1 MNYDIFIAMKKFIII
16 NSPFLVLLLAGC
28 VRYDE
33 RLGIISNDNIADNGY
48 HIKTERIIENVTGK
62 DGASTIIVVP
72 LGVPSISRAVDDALV
87 KYEADALINARIRHT
102 YWTIPYIY
110 TWQKITIT
118 GDAVVFEKE

>member
-1 MNYDIFIAMKKFIII
+1 MKKY
-16 NSPFLVLLLAGC
+16 LGLLLIFLSAC

-33 RLGIISNDNIADNGY
+33 RIGTIANDNIAGNGY
-48 HIKTERIIENVTGK
+48 YIKTERVIKDVVGT

-72 LGVPSISRAVDDALV
+72 LGVPSISRAVDDALN
-87 KYEADALINARIRHT
+87 KHDADAITNARIRYT
-102 YWTIPYIY
+102 YWLIPYIY